1 MKEEARG
8 MMLKVCNLDLR
19 YQQIQAVKGLSFE
32 VAGAETVAL
41 LGANGA
47 GKSSILRA
55 ISGLIR
61 PFGGEIFF
69 EGINI
74 TRLASHEIVKLG
86 IVHVPEGRGIF
97 ANLKVIENLEMA
109 AFLRRDKKA
118 IRQDLDRV
126 FTLFPVLHQR
136 QKQYG
141 ATLSGGEQQMLAI
154 GRALLAGG
162 KLILLDEPSL
172 GLAPRIVE
180 NIFQIIA
187 RINQEGLSIL
197 LVEQNAQK
205 ALEISHRGYILET
218 GSLVLADT
226 AWNLAN
232 NQQVR
237 KAYLGE

>member
-1 MKEEARG
+1 

-19 YQQIQAVKGLSFE
+19 YQQIQAVKGVSFE
-32 VAGAETVAL
+32 VSKAEIVTL

-74 TRLASHEIVKLG
+74 TRLPCHEIVKLG

-97 ANLKVIENLEMA
+97 ANLKVIENLEMGS
-109 AFLRRDKKA
+109 FLRRDKKA
-118 IRQDLDRV
+118 VRQDIERV
-126 FTLFPVLHQR
+126 FTLFPILRQR
-136 QKQYG
+136 QNQYG

-154 GRALLAGG
+154 ARALVAGG

-172 GLAPRIVE
+172 GLAPRVVE
-180 NIFQIIA
+180 SIFQIIA
-187 RINQEGLSIL
+187 RINREGLSIL
-197 LVEQNAQK
+197 LVEQNAHQ
-205 ALEISHRGYILET
+205 ALEIAHRGYILET
-218 GSLVLADT
+218 GSIVLADT
-226 AWNLAN
+226 ASNLAK
-232 NQQVR
+232 NQSIR